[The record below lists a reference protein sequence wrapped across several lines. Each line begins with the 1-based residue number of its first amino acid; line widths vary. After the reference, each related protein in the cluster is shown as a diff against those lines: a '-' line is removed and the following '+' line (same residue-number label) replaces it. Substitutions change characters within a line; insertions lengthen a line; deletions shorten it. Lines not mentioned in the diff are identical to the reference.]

1 MAGLL
6 VGPAAPVRDGGRVR
20 ILHATDTYGPTVG
33 GIEVLVRALAESQ
46 AAAGHEVTVLTRTP
60 GPADVGGPVEVCR
73 DPRAF
78 ATLLA
83 CTDVVHGHVSAYSPL
98 ALRSVESA
106 AKADVAAVATVHSV
120 WGSAWPLFRACAA
133 VRGWPD
139 LPIQWAAVSDVAAG
153 PVRRAMVGRD
163 VLVIPNA
170 VDTAYWTPALP
181 ARVSRHVT
189 LVSVMRMSHR
199 KRPLE
204 LVAALHRMQGLVPAG
219 TAVTALLVGDGPLL
233 GRVRRRIRRLGMA
246 DWVQAPGDLSHPQ
259 LRDVYRR
266 ADVYVAPATLESFGL
281 AALEARAAGLAVVA
295 RHGTG
300 VTEFVTHGVEGL
312 LAGDDRELAE
322 HLARLCTD
330 DLLRQ
335 RMVRHNHHVPPPL
348 DWSQVSE
355 RNTAAYVLAG
365 AVDSRPA
372 TPTASPSTP
381 PSTPLPAGGSW
392 ARTDQSEISDPC
404 AVGWS
409 SVPGG
414 LDRQAP
420 TPLPLSRT
428 AVRPS

>member
-1 MAGLL
+1 M
-6 VGPAAPVRDGGRVR
+6 R

-33 GIEVLVRALAESQ
+33 GIEVLVQALAESQ

-120 WGSAWPLFRACAA
+120 WGAAWPLFRAAAA
-133 VRGWPD
+133 VRRWTE

-153 PVRRAMVGRD
+153 PVRRAMVGRE
-163 VLVIPNA
+163 VLVVPNA
-170 VDTAYWTPALP
+170 VDTAYWTPAP
-181 ARVSRHVT
+181 SPHVSSHVT

-204 LVAALHRMQGLVPAG
+204 LVSALHSMREIIPAG

-233 GRVRRRIRRLGMA
+233 ERVRRRIRRLGMA
-246 DWVQAPGDLSHPQ
+246 DWVHAPGDLSHAQ

-295 RHGTG
+295 RGGTG

-312 LAGDDRELAE
+312 LAADDAELAE
-322 HLARLCTD
+322 HLALLCTD
-330 DLLRQ
+330 DHLRQ
-335 RMVRHNHHVPPPL
+335 RMVRHNHLVAPPL

-365 AVDSRPA
+365 AVDTRRA
-372 TPTASPSTP
+372 TPTTSPTAI
-381 PSTPLPAGGSW
+381 PSTPLPAGGW
-392 ARTDQSEISDPC
+392 WTRTDQSGSSVPC
-404 AVGWS
+404 AADWS
-409 SVPGG
+409 LVPGG

-420 TPLPLSRT
+420 TSDPVART
-428 AVRPS
+428 PDRPR